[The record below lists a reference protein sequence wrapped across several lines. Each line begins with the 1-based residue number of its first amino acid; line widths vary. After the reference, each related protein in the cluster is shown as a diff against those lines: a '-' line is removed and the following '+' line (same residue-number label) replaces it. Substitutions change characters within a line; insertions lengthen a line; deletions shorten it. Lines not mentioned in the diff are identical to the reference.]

1 MALDPSRRTQV
12 NHLFFHRLTVG
23 ATSAPSSHI
32 LLPRPISTT
41 ELKFIQAGTNRVN
54 LTRPFR
60 QAGHLMEGV
69 FLFPASNNVQSGNV
83 QSQYIFLW
91 FLKNYFMLSH
101 IVFFFFFLSPIR
113 DLIFMKAVCCN
124 QRTVF
129 LAIYS
134 LFFLSFAMHFTN
146 SSKV

>member
-1 MALDPSRRTQV
+1 MALDPSCRTQV
-12 NHLFFHRLTVG
+12 NHLFFHHLTGG

-32 LLPRPISTT
+32 LLPLPISTT
-41 ELKFIQAGTNRVN
+41 EFKFIQAGTNRVN

-83 QSQYIFLW
+83 QSQDIFLW

-101 IVFFFFFLSPIR
+101 VVFFPLAPSGILFSWKQFAAIRGLYFWPLIPYFASPSQYI
-113 DLIFMKAVCCN
+113 LPIPQK
-124 QRTVF
+124 
-129 LAIYS
+129 
-134 LFFLSFAMHFTN
+134 
-146 SSKV
+146 SKF